1 MIGLRWTP
9 APLLCLLALA
19 GCLGEDGAGEGSTT
33 VAGDTARV
41 YLSLPRQGVSAPAA
55 RAVEAGARLALADA
69 RGRAAG
75 LRIELVPLS
84 ATEAAEPGEEQAPWS
99 PGPVSENADRAAD
112 DPKAIAYIG
121 ELAYGAS
128 AVSAPLTNDAHLL
141 QVSPLDGLT
150 SITRTPPGR
159 PRSAPERLQPTG
171 ERNFARLVPSDLLEV
186 EVLLEL
192 IRSRG
197 AERLAIVF
205 DQDVYAREFAAQV
218 LARARRDGPEPV
230 ASEEYRGDVE
240 EIPDIARALAKARP
254 DAVVYAGIAGP
265 GSGRLLAAIDDQM
278 PGVPLYTAAG
288 LRARDASAPI
298 PSAPVSVEL
307 LDPVPPAGALP
318 ASARRLLRADRAR
331 GRLRRR
337 AARGGLRLR
346 VHAARARRDRE
357 GRARPGGGPHRRTRY
372 ARAALPA
379 RGLQDARHGGRRRGS
394 IRALRAAGRP
404 LRVRSRAGVK
414 RRLSPG

>member
-1 MIGLRWTP
+1 
-9 APLLCLLALA
+9 
-19 GCLGEDGAGEGSTT
+19 
-33 VAGDTARV
+33 
-41 YLSLPRQGVSAPAA
+41 
-55 RAVEAGARLALADA
+55 
-69 RGRAAG
+69 
-75 LRIELVPLS
+75 
-84 ATEAAEPGEEQAPWS
+84 
-99 PGPVSENADRAAD
+99 
-112 DPKAIAYIG
+112 
-121 ELAYGAS
+121 
-128 AVSAPLTNDAHLL
+128 VSAPLTNDAHLL

-230 ASEEYRGDVE
+230 GSEEYRGDVE
-240 EIPDIARALAKARP
+240 EIPDIARALANARP

-265 GSGRLLAAIDDQM
+265 GTGRLLAAIDDQM

-307 LDPVPPAGALP
+307 LDPVPPAAALP
-318 ASARRLLRADRAR
+318 ARARRLLRRIEVEAGSAAARPEAVYGYESMRLVLDAIEKGGRDRAAVR
-331 GRLRRR
+331 S
-337 AARGGLRLR
+337 
-346 VHAARARRDRE
+346 
-357 GRARPGGGPHRRTRY
+357 
-372 ARAALPA
+372 AALDMRERRSPLGAYRMRGTGDVDGA
-379 RGLQDARHGGRRRGS
+379 RFALYALQDGRFEFV
-394 IRALRAAGRP
+394 
-404 LRVRSRAGVK
+404 RVLG
-414 RRLSPG
+414 